1 VKNLP
6 LFLTLMIGISL
17 ICGCASPVKDFDV
30 VTNKVA
36 PMDPNGLPLNPK
48 WGQQAEHNTIPD
60 PYVSCPAS
68 SYTLITDPF
77 FVYNTADWTNS
88 SKYPNCTSVPVT
100 FNGGSTCGPHVNFE
114 NVTYEG
120 TVSWDGHAFDDD
132 YDLNVKRDDDSALYS
147 ASGHQ
152 VHIEFDSDETVDNWD
167 DTHTWWDNFHHNAVD
182 HMTYDPLTKTWVYDG
197 KELAS
202 AMINGN
208 QVIVIGELN
217 MDSSHSAKTELHPVY
232 AMFVHLP
239 GGEPMPGGDPRW
251 RSSWA
256 FFVRNWGDEGFCSDG
271 DQPLETREHK
281 ITVRIPDVA
290 GLISDNVSEG
300 AQNEDDLS
308 PMQASMQPYGDAVLM
323 TFTLLPPDKQSWFV
337 GDLTFLARPP
347 QNTTTAAI
355 AAAPQSVR
363 NPAVDT
369 EPEERLDPDSQA
381 LEARIAKLP
390 VDSQMELHRQLE
402 KLIPRKKSLP
412 VKVAVLFEPAK
423 DEDAHPSLPV
433 EVNPPR
439 KPGGTGNKSTAE
451 LHRKKKIE
459 FIKRYL
465 AEREKKGK

>member
-1 VKNLP
+1 
-6 LFLTLMIGISL
+6 
-17 ICGCASPVKDFDV
+17 
-30 VTNKVA
+30 
-36 PMDPNGLPLNPK
+36 
-48 WGQQAEHNTIPD
+48 
-60 PYVSCPAS
+60 
-68 SYTLITDPF
+68 
-77 FVYNTADWTNS
+77 
-88 SKYPNCTSVPVT
+88 
-100 FNGGSTCGPHVNFE
+100 
-114 NVTYEG
+114 
-120 TVSWDGHAFDDD
+120 
-132 YDLNVKRDDDSALYS
+132 
-147 ASGHQ
+147 
-152 VHIEFDSDETVDNWD
+152 
-167 DTHTWWDNFHHNAVD
+167 
-182 HMTYDPLTKTWVYDG
+182 
-197 KELAS
+197 
-202 AMINGN
+202 
-208 QVIVIGELN
+208 
-217 MDSSHSAKTELHPVY
+217 
-232 AMFVHLP
+232 
-239 GGEPMPGGDPRW
+239 
-251 RSSWA
+251 
-256 FFVRNWGDEGFCSDG
+256 
-271 DQPLETREHK
+271 
-281 ITVRIPDVA
+281 
-290 GLISDNVSEG
+290 
-300 AQNEDDLS
+300 
-308 PMQASMQPYGDAVLM
+308 VLM